1 MPSINEVIER
11 VNRARPDAID
21 DETKAAWLL
30 ELDGQLYRETI
41 LRHQLTSGRGA
52 KGPVAV
58 CPTCGGTE
66 ITYDRVMDS
75 NLCPACGW
83 TDLPDFPKAFPED
96 GDKPLLVEA
105 PYDGL
110 YDLYLMSKVDF
121 YNREADNYNNSALAY
136 NAALDEWR
144 KQYHRRHLPIGGG
157 DRQEPQA
164 DHRLCRAELRP
175 GGRGRRAGRELGPLL
190 RPLPVPQPAG
200 RAQDRRDLH
209 QPHGAVRTGEAVRG
223 GRDRLSL

>member
-30 ELDGQLYRETI
+30 ELDGQLCRETI

-157 DRQEPQA
+157 G
-164 DHRLCRAELRP
+164 L
-175 GGRGRRAGRELGPLL
+175 
-190 RPLPVPQPAG
+190 
-200 RAQDRRDLH
+200 
-209 QPHGAVRTGEAVRG
+209 TG
-223 GRDRLSL
+223 LF

>member
-41 LRHQLTSGRGA
+41 LRHQLNRDETL
-52 KGPVAV
+52 
-58 CPTCGGTE
+58 PTVPE
-66 ITYDRVMDS
+66 R
-75 NLCPACGW
+75 
-83 TDLPDFPKAFPED
+83 FPED

-157 DRQEPQA
+157 
-164 DHRLCRAELRP
+164 
-175 GGRGRRAGRELGPLL
+175 G
-190 RPLPVPQPAG
+190 V
-200 RAQDRRDLH
+200 
-209 QPHGAVRTGEAVRG
+209 TG
-223 GRDRLSL
+223 LF

>member
-83 TDLPDFPKAFPED
+83 TDLPDFPRAFPED

-157 DRQEPQA
+157 G
-164 DHRLCRAELRP
+164 LTCLF
-175 GGRGRRAGRELGPLL
+175 
-190 RPLPVPQPAG
+190 
-200 RAQDRRDLH
+200 
-209 QPHGAVRTGEAVRG
+209 
-223 GRDRLSL
+223 

>member
-1 MPSINEVIER
+1 MWKCPVCDQEN
-11 VNRARPDAID
+11 N
-21 DETKAAWLL
+21 AA
-30 ELDGQLYRETI
+30 T
-41 LRHQLTSGRGA
+41 
-52 KGPVAV
+52 V

-66 ITYDRVMDS
+66 INYDRMMDS
-75 NLCPACGW
+75 SSCPACGW
-83 TDLPDFPKAFPED
+83 TDLPDYPKAFPED

-157 DRQEPQA
+157 G
-164 DHRLCRAELRP
+164 L
-175 GGRGRRAGRELGPLL
+175 
-190 RPLPVPQPAG
+190 
-200 RAQDRRDLH
+200 
-209 QPHGAVRTGEAVRG
+209 TG
-223 GRDRLSL
+223 LF

>member
-1 MPSINEVIER
+1 MKLRNVAIVAHVDHGKTTLVDVLLRQAGAFRANQEVR
-11 VNRARPDAID
+11 
-21 DETKAAWLL
+21 
-30 ELDGQLYRETI
+30 
-41 LRHQLTSGRGA
+41 
-52 KGPVAV
+52 
-58 CPTCGGTE
+58 
-66 ITYDRVMDS
+66 DRVMDS

-157 DRQEPQA
+157 G
-164 DHRLCRAELRP
+164 L
-175 GGRGRRAGRELGPLL
+175 
-190 RPLPVPQPAG
+190 
-200 RAQDRRDLH
+200 
-209 QPHGAVRTGEAVRG
+209 TG
-223 GRDRLSL
+223 LF

>member
-66 ITYDRVMDS
+66 INYDRMMDS
-75 NLCPACGW
+75 SSCPACGW

-121 YNREADNYNNSALAY
+121 YNREYDQYNNT
-136 NAALDEWR
+136 AAMFEERLG
-144 KQYHRRHLPIGGG
+144 QYEAWYIRNNPSC
-157 DRQEPQA
+157 DR
-164 DHRLCRAELRP
+164 
-175 GGRGRRAGRELGPLL
+175 
-190 RPLPVPQPAG
+190 VNFKN
-200 RAQDRRDLH
+200 
-209 QPHGAVRTGEAVRG
+209 VN
-223 GRDRLSL
+223 

>member
-30 ELDGQLYRETI
+30 ELDGQLFQEVI
-41 LRHQLTSGRGA
+41 LRHRLTSGRGLH
-52 KGPVAV
+52 GPVGV
-58 CPTCGGTE
+58 CPVCGAAEGLRW
-66 ITYDRVMDS
+66 DRVMDS
-75 NLCPACGW
+75 NSCADCGW
-83 TDLPDFPKAFPED
+83 NDLPEYPKSFPED

-157 DRQEPQA
+157 G
-164 DHRLCRAELRP
+164 L
-175 GGRGRRAGRELGPLL
+175 
-190 RPLPVPQPAG
+190 
-200 RAQDRRDLH
+200 
-209 QPHGAVRTGEAVRG
+209 TG
-223 GRDRLSL
+223 LF

>member
-30 ELDGQLYRETI
+30 ELDGQLYRGRPSCGTS
-41 LRHQLTSGRGA
+41 LRAGAGARDPSPSVPPAAGRR
-52 KGPVAV
+52 
-58 CPTCGGTE
+58 

-144 KQYHRRHLPIGGG
+144 KQYL
-157 DRQEPQA
+157 
-164 DHRLCRAELRP
+164 
-175 GGRGRRAGRELGPLL
+175 AGTCPSA
-190 RPLPVPQPAG
+190 AG
-200 RAQDRRDLH
+200 
-209 QPHGAVRTGEAVRG
+209 V
-223 GRDRLSL
+223 

>member
-83 TDLPDFPKAFPED
+83 TDLPDYPKAF
-96 GDKPLLVEA
+96 
-105 PYDGL
+105 
-110 YDLYLMSKVDF
+110 
-121 YNREADNYNNSALAY
+121 R
-136 NAALDEWR
+136 
-144 KQYHRRHLPIGGG
+144 
-157 DRQEPQA
+157 
-164 DHRLCRAELRP
+164 
-175 GGRGRRAGRELGPLL
+175 
-190 RPLPVPQPAG
+190 
-200 RAQDRRDLH
+200 
-209 QPHGAVRTGEAVRG
+209 RTGTSPCWWRPPTTG
-223 GRDRLSL
+223 CTTCTL

>member
-121 YNREADNYNNSALAY
+121 YNREADNYNNSAWRTTRRWTNGGNSITAGTCPS
-136 NAALDEWR
+136 AA
-144 KQYHRRHLPIGGG
+144 G
-157 DRQEPQA
+157 
-164 DHRLCRAELRP
+164 
-175 GGRGRRAGRELGPLL
+175 
-190 RPLPVPQPAG
+190 V
-200 RAQDRRDLH
+200 
-209 QPHGAVRTGEAVRG
+209 
-223 GRDRLSL
+223 